1 MIQNQKVHYN
11 ISNYQINYKNMRTQT
26 KEIQENLTPEA
37 AHSILVNGNKR
48 FVENVKAQRNLQS
61 QVLETSTGQ
70 YPFAVI
76 LSCIDSRVPT
86 ELVFDQ
92 GIGDIFSVRVAGN
105 VINTDVLGSM
115 EYACKVAGSKIVVVM
130 GHTKCGAV
138 TSACQRVELG
148 NITSLLSKIM
158 PSVDKIHPAKTN
170 LTPVEIEEVSIAN
183 VNHSIDEIRVQS
195 PLLAE
200 MEKNGEIE
208 IVGANYSVDTGVVT
222 FFDKN

>member
-1 MIQNQKVHYN
+1 MKQNLKVHYN

-76 LSCIDSRVPT
+76 LSCIDSRVPA

-105 VINTDVLGSM
+105 VINADVLGSM